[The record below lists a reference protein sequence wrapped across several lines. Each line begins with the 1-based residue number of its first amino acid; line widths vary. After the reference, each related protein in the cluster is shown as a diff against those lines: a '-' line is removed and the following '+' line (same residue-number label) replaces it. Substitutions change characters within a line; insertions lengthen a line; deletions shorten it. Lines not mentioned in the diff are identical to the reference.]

1 VRWVLLVEVV
11 LAFLATAAFVALY
24 ARSAWWE
31 SPTGRLVM
39 LWVAVTCAETGLFA
53 LSYVVRLPMAVFAVV
68 FAGLDAVAVWRL
80 VLLVRAQ
87 RADRRARAS

>member
-1 VRWVLLVEVV
+1 MRWVLLVEVL

-31 SPTGRLVM
+31 SPTGRLIM
-39 LWVAVTCAETGLFA
+39 LWVSVTCAQTGLFA
-53 LSYVVRLPMAVFAVV
+53 LSYAVRLPMAVFAVV
-68 FAGLDAVAVWRL
+68 FGALDVVAVWRL

-87 RADRRARAS
+87 RADRVVR